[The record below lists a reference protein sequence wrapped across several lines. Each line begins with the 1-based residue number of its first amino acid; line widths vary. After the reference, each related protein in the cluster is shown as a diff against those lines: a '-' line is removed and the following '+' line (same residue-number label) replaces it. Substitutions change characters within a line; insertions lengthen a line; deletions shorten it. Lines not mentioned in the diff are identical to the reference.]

1 MSEKEKFTRRDF
13 IKVAVSASGGLLLSF
28 NLPQIKL
35 AAQNIKN
42 HKLNIFVEIA
52 VDNTVKITAPL
63 PEIGQGVRTAL
74 PMILAD
80 ELDADWES
88 VKVIQ
93 AQANEKY
100 GGMSVGGSFSIAGYY
115 DAMRGAGALA
125 RELLISA
132 AEKRL
137 NVPRENLIAKDG
149 KIVNKINDKFLT
161 YGELAEEAAKMPR
174 PEKIPFKDAK
184 DFKFIGKSV
193 KRVDIE
199 EIVTGKAQYGY
210 DVEIPGML
218 YAMIERCPV
227 QGGTVKKF
235 DATKALKVSGVKKV
249 FELKP
254 LIVGGQ
260 KYGAVRGGVV
270 VVADGFWSAQKG
282 REALE
287 IEWDEGENA
296 KFGTDELRKRFQA
309 LKEKPGQKAIYK
321 KGDVTKPFET
331 AAKRIVAEY
340 ELPIL
345 AHGCLE
351 PMNFTADVTAD
362 GCRLWGPTQAPRN
375 IQSLVAEMLKIP
387 AEKVEV
393 NLTLA
398 GGGFGRRLAY
408 DYAME
413 AAAVSKEVGKPVKLV
428 WTRPDSTRH
437 DYFRPPSFHFMKASL
452 DENNDLTGWYH
463 HIATASLLK
472 NIIVG
477 DVQYPETYD
486 VTGAADFPYDVENLL
501 IEYTPVEV
509 GLQMGSWRS
518 VSHSFNI
525 FAVNSFLDEIA
536 YAAKIDPLEFHLKL
550 LGKPRDVEI
559 QLNLPGSRG
568 KPNWNTGR
576 LANVLKLAAEKG
588 GWGKPLPK
596 GRGRG
601 IACCFFKKTY
611 VAHIAE
617 VSVSPEG
624 KLNIHRLIT
633 AIDCGR
639 VVNPDGVFAQ
649 VEGAAMDGAATVTKW
664 QITVKNGQVEQ
675 STFKD
680 YPLLTIDEAPPLE
693 IYTVPSEEHPAGTG
707 EPPYPAVAPAITNA
721 IFAATGK
728 RIRRLPVSADDLKM

>member
-1 MSEKEKFTRRDF
+1 MSEHEKFGRRDF
-13 IKVAVSASGGLLLSF
+13 IRIAVSASGGMLLSF
-28 NLPQIKL
+28 NLPQINL
-35 AAQNIKN
+35 AAENVRD
-42 HKLNIFVEIA
+42 HKLTVFVEIGT
-52 VDNTVKITAPL
+52 DNSVKITAPL

-74 PMILAD
+74 PLILAD
-80 ELDADWES
+80 ELDAGWET
-88 VKVIQ
+88 VKVVQ
-93 AQANEKY
+93 AQANEIY

-115 DAMRGAGALA
+115 DAMRRAGALA

-132 AEKRL
+132 AAKRL
-137 NVPRENLIAKDG
+137 NVARENLSTQDNR
-149 KIVNKINDKFLT
+149 VTDKTKNRSLT
-161 YGELAEEAAKMPR
+161 YGELAEDAAKMPR
-174 PEKIPFKDAK
+174 PEEIPLKDAK
-184 DFKFIGKSV
+184 DFKLIGKSV

-199 EIVTGKAQYGY
+199 EIVTGRAVYGY
-210 DVEIPGML
+210 DVEVPGML

-227 QGGTVKKF
+227 DGGTVGKF
-235 DATKALKVSGVKKV
+235 DPGRALKVPGVKKV

-254 LIVGGQ
+254 LTVNGQ
-260 KYGAVRGGVV
+260 KYGAIRGGVV
-270 VVADGFWSAQKG
+270 VVADGFWSALKG

-287 IEWDEGENA
+287 IVWDEGENA
-296 KFGTDELRKRFQA
+296 KFGTDELRKRFRA
-309 LKEKPGQKAIYK
+309 LKGEAGQKTIYK
-321 KGDVTKPFET
+321 KGDAAKSFET
-331 AAKRIVAEY
+331 AAKTVEAEY

-351 PMNFTADVTAD
+351 PMNFTADVRA
-362 GCRLWGPTQAPRN
+362 GYCRLWGPTQAPRN
-375 IQSLVAEMLKIP
+375 IQNLVAEMLEIP

-437 DYFRPPSFHFMKASL
+437 DYFRPPSYHFMKAAL
-452 DENNDLTGWYH
+452 DEKNELTAWHH
-463 HIATASLLK
+463 HIATASLLR
-472 NIIVG
+472 NITTG
-477 DVQYPETYD
+477 DVQYPELYD
-486 VTGAADFPYDVENLL
+486 VTGAADFPYEVGNLL
-501 IEYTPVEV
+501 VEYTPVEV

-518 VSHSFNI
+518 VSHSFNV

-536 YAAKIDPLEFHLKL
+536 RAAGIDPLQFHLKL
-550 LGKPRDVEI
+550 LGKPRDAEI
-559 QLNLPGSRG
+559 ELALPGSRG

-601 IACCFFKKTY
+601 IAVCFFKKTY
-611 VAHIAE
+611 VAHVAE
-617 VSVSPEG
+617 VSVSSAA
-624 KLNIHRLIT
+624 KLKIHRLIT

-639 VVNPDGVFAQ
+639 VINPDGVLAQ
-649 VEGAAMDGAATVTKW
+649 VEGAAMDGVATVTKW
-664 QITVKNGQVEQ
+664 EITCKNGRVEQ
-675 STFKD
+675 STFRD
-680 YPLLTIDEAPPLE
+680 FPLLTIDEAPPLE
-693 IYTVPSEEHPAGTG
+693 VYIVPSEEHPAGTG

-728 RIRRLPVSADDLKM
+728 RIRRLPFVFQ